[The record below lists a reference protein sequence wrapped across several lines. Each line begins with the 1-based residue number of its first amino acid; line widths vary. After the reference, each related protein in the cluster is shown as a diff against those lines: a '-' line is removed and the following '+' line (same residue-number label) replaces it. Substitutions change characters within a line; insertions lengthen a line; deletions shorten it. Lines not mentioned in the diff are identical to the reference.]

1 MDKSKSNTFVDEY
14 KIVISNEQQS
24 EEIYSSKLIQKG
36 LFLQRYAEMVIAFLS
51 YFKDKQKITSH

>member
-14 KIVISNEQQS
+14 KIVISNEQKS

-36 LFLQRYAEMVIAFLS
+36 LFL
-51 YFKDKQKITSH
+51 